1 MSLAIVAILA
11 YLVSASG
18 LFLRLFNK
26 LDKQTN
32 LFLGVGVVAVLLHAT
47 YLFGAFDLSHQHS
60 YSLLLVCN
68 IFSLFGS
75 VLVLVFY
82 SISKN
87 LFAVPMVLL
96 FTAFVCLSNFVFAN
110 TNTHSALWTFETFLH
125 ISLALVSYG
134 ILTLATVLTYQY
146 SFLANRLK
154 HHDLSVLALP
164 MPSLNSIENQIVGLL
179 KVGSLSLAVSIVTG
193 FLFMDNFLGS
203 GQAHKTIL
211 TIVSFLIFVA
221 VILGH
226 QKQGWRGKIVV
237 SLTTLGV
244 ALLTLGY
251 FGSRFIREVIITA
264 S

>member
-1 MSLAIVAILA
+1 MSLAIAAVLA

-32 LFLGVGVVAVLLHAT
+32 LLLGTGGLAVVLHAI

-75 VLVLVFY
+75 VLVLIFY

-96 FTAFVCLSNFVFAN
+96 FTAFVCLGNFIFADKV
-110 TNTHSALWTFETFLH
+110 TSSAMWAIETFLH

-154 HHDLSVLALP
+154 HHDLSVLSLP
-164 MPSLNSIENQIVGLL
+164 MPSLSSIEHQIVGLL
-179 KVGSLSLAVSIVTG
+179 KVGSLCLATSIVTG
-193 FLFMDNFLGS
+193 FLFMENFLGS

-211 TIVSFLIFVA
+211 TIISFFIFVA

-237 SLTTLGV
+237 GLTTLGIG
-244 ALLTLGY
+244 LLTMGY
-251 FGSRFIREVIITA
+251 FGSRFIREVILPA